1 MKTIK
6 NMIENSE
13 KTKSLLKEKY
23 TVIECGSG
31 GKKIVADSIA
41 IDVLGID
48 GVDIVADLNHGFPM
62 FDNDSVD
69 EIVSFHFLEHL
80 NDLEFFFKE
89 SYRVLKNGGK
99 FWGTVPHFSN
109 PYYYSDYTHNRPFGI
124 YSFSYFSKTDY
135 YVRKVPTFYNDLD
148 FKINNI
154 DIILHS
160 PFYFRSLHRRAMQR
174 IVNASK
180 WTQEFYEEN
189 LCFMFPAF
197 EIKYELTK

>member
-6 NMIENSE
+6 NMVE
-13 KTKSLLKEKY
+13 KSDKLESLLKEKY
-23 TVIECGSG
+23 TVVECGSG

-41 IDVLGID
+41 IDILDID

-80 NDLEFFFKE
+80 NDLEFFLRE
-89 SYRVLKNGGK
+89 SYRILKRGGK

-124 YSFSYFSKTDY
+124 YSFSYFSKTEY
-135 YVRKVPTFYNDLD
+135 YKRKVPTFYNDLD

-154 DIILHS
+154 DIIMYS
-160 PFYFRSLHRRAMQR
+160 PFYFRSLHKRAMQR
-174 IVNASK
+174 IVNVSK

-189 LCFMFPAF
+189 LCFMLPAF